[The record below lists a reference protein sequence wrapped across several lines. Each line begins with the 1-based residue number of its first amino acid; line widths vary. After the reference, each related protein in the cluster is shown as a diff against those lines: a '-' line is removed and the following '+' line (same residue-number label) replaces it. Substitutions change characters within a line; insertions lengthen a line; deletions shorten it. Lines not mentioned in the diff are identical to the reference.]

1 MNQKELQY
9 LRAKNKVERTKRFY
23 NHVFVYFII
32 NIIITLIKV
41 WDVIGDWTVVKSE
54 LTTINVWSVW
64 AVWGMFLIIHF
75 FVYKFGAEWEER
87 KIEAY
92 MKQELNNNNN
102 F

>member
-1 MNQKELQY
+1 MNHKELKY

-32 NIIITLIKV
+32 NIIITL
-41 WDVIGDWTVVKSE
+41 VKIWNDLGNWSAVQNE
-54 LTTINVWSVW
+54 LVSINVWSVW
-64 AVWGMFLIIHF
+64 VVWGAFLVIHF

-92 MKQELNNNNN
+92 MKQELNKKN